1 MTAAASITC
10 RFPLLSPPRG
20 IGISLVYH
28 DPSMMKKTLAALLV
42 LAVVAGSAL
51 FWLSRN
57 LDGLVKGA
65 IENYGSAMTQAK
77 VTVGSVKISSADGK
91 GSISHLTIGNP
102 SGFQTPHALQVA
114 QVEVEVDLA
123 SLAKDVVVIHRIDIE
138 APDVIY
144 EKGDALTNFDTVIKN
159 IGSAVGSDQNQ
170 SQGEP
175 KKVGKKLIVE
185 LFTLRDAKAQ
195 ASAAFM
201 QGKAVA
207 VAMPDITIKD
217 IGRAKGG
224 VTPGELGQEIAGALK
239 AKLTGASSIELLKK
253 SSSQTLDLLGPAVKG
268 LFK

>member
-1 MTAAASITC
+1 
-10 RFPLLSPPRG
+10 
-20 IGISLVYH
+20 
-28 DPSMMKKTLAALLV
+28 MKKLLYALLI
-42 LAVVAGSAL
+42 LAVVVGSAL

-57 LDGLVKGA
+57 LDGLVKSA
-65 IENYGSAMTQAK
+65 IENYGSSMTQAK
-77 VTVGSVKISSADGK
+77 VTVGSVKISSTDGK

-102 SGFQTPHALQVA
+102 SGFQTPHALQVE
-114 QVEVEVDLA
+114 QVDVEVDLA
-123 SLAKDVVVIHRIDIE
+123 SLAKDVIVIRRIAIL

-144 EKGDALTNFDTVIKN
+144 EKGETQTNFDAIVKN
-159 IGSAVGSDQNQ
+159 IGNAVGSDQNQ
-170 SQGEP
+170 NKDQGES
-175 KKVGKKLIVE
+175 KKAGKKLIVE

-201 QGKAVA
+201 LGKTVA
-207 VAMPDITIKD
+207 VTMPDITIKD

-253 SSSQTLDLLGPAVKG
+253 SSSETLDLIGPAVKG

>member
-1 MTAAASITC
+1 
-10 RFPLLSPPRG
+10 
-20 IGISLVYH
+20 
-28 DPSMMKKTLAALLV
+28 MKKKL
-42 LAVVAGSAL
+42 LAVLLILAIVVGSAL

-57 LDGLVKGA
+57 LDGLVKSA
-65 IENYGSAMTQAK
+65 IENYGSSMTQAK
-77 VTVGSVKISSADGK
+77 VSVGSVKISSTDGK

-123 SLAKDVVVIHRIDIE
+123 SLTKDVIVIRRIAIL

-144 EKGDALTNFDTVIKN
+144 EKGETQTNFDAIVKN
-159 IGSAVGSDQNQ
+159 IGSAVGTDQNQ
-170 SQGEP
+170 NPGET
-175 KKVGKKLIVE
+175 KKAGKKLIVD

-195 ASAAFM
+195 ASATFM
-201 QGKAVA
+201 QGKTVT

-217 IGRAKGG
+217 IGRTKGG
-224 VTPGELGQEIAGALK
+224 VTPGELGQEIAGAIK

-253 SSSQTLDLLGPAVKG
+253 SSSETMNLIGPAVKG